1 MDLLHF
7 LHILTTKAEFEFS
20 PHMEVFWDSCP
31 GEYVS
36 QCTGTIV
43 LCMQSLPSSH
53 TLLRLKLCAIAC
65 WTVTSDCTDEIQRN
79 QKHPSDAEFKT
90 QTDI

>member
-1 MDLLHF
+1 
-7 LHILTTKAEFEFS
+7 
-20 PHMEVFWDSCP
+20 MEVFWDSCP

-36 QCTGTIV
+36 QCSCTIV

-65 WTVTSDCTDEIQRN
+65 WTVTLDCTDEIQRKE
-79 QKHPSDAEFKT
+79 KHPTDAET
-90 QTDI
+90 EILNPDICVSRYILNESLI

>member
-1 MDLLHF
+1 
-7 LHILTTKAEFEFS
+7 
-20 PHMEVFWDSCP
+20 MEVFWDCCP

-36 QCTGTIV
+36 QHSCTIV
-43 LCMQSLPSSH
+43 LCMQSLPYSY

-65 WTVTSDCTDEIQRN
+65 WTVTSDCTDEIHRKE
-79 QKHPSDAEFKT
+79 KHPSDAEQKFKT